1 MAGGCHRPVRSL
13 YQAGEEAEGSDARR
27 RRNPRSRRPPA
38 RLQVLEE
45 AEPVTP
51 VERAHE
57 EEEAE
62 PVTLVER
69 AHEEE
74 EEQEEEEVSQTPQ
87 EGDEEEASFDEQEA
101 LAGGTGSSS
110 SAPRVYLRG
119 PASLP
124 AFPLPHRRPVIR
136 PEGQK

>member
-1 MAGGCHRPVRSL
+1 MAGGHHRPVRSH
-13 YQAGEEAEGSDARR
+13 YQAGEEAEGSDVRK

-38 RLQVLEE
+38 RLQVSEE

-57 EEEAE
+57 EEE
-62 PVTLVER
+62 
-69 AHEEE
+69 
-74 EEQEEEEVSQTPQ
+74 QEEEEVSQTPP
-87 EGDEEEASFDEQEA
+87 EGDEEASFDEQEA

-110 SAPRVYLRG
+110 STSRVYLRG

-124 AFPLPHRRPVIR
+124 AFPLPHCRPVIH

>member
-1 MAGGCHRPVRSL
+1 MAGGRHRPVRSL

-38 RLQVLEE
+38 RLQVSEE

-57 EEEAE
+57 EEE
-62 PVTLVER
+62 
-69 AHEEE
+69 
-74 EEQEEEEVSQTPQ
+74 QEEEEVSQTPP

-101 LAGGTGSSS
+101 LARGTGSS
-110 SAPRVYLRG
+110 
-119 PASLP
+119 
-124 AFPLPHRRPVIR
+124 PLL
-136 PEGQK
+136 

>member
-1 MAGGCHRPVRSL
+1 MAGGRHRPVRSL

-38 RLQVLEE
+38 RLQVSEE

-57 EEEAE
+57 EEEQ
-62 PVTLVER
+62 
-69 AHEEE
+69 EE
-74 EEQEEEEVSQTPQ
+74 EEEEVSQMHP
-87 EGDEEEASFDEQEA
+87 EGDEEEAPFDEQEA

-110 SAPRVYLRG
+110 SASRVYLRG

>member
-1 MAGGCHRPVRSL
+1 MAGGRHRPVRSL
-13 YQAGEEAEGSDARR
+13 YQVGEEAEGSDARR

-38 RLQVLEE
+38 RLQVSEE

-57 EEEAE
+57 EEE
-62 PVTLVER
+62 
-69 AHEEE
+69 
-74 EEQEEEEVSQTPQ
+74 
-87 EGDEEEASFDEQEA
+87 EAPFDEQEA

-119 PASLP
+119 PTSLP

>member
-1 MAGGCHRPVRSL
+1 MAGGRHRPVRLL
-13 YQAGEEAEGSDARR
+13 YQAGEEAKGSDARR
-27 RRNPRSRRPPA
+27 RRNLRSRRPPA
-38 RLQVLEE
+38 RLQVSEE
-45 AEPVTP
+45 AEPVMP

-57 EEEAE
+57 EEE
-62 PVTLVER
+62 
-69 AHEEE
+69 H
-74 EEQEEEEVSQTPQ
+74 EEEEVSQTPQ

>member
-1 MAGGCHRPVRSL
+1 MAGGRHRPVRSL

-27 RRNPRSRRPPA
+27 RRNPRSRRPST
-38 RLQVLEE
+38 RLQVSEEAEPVTPVERVHEEEEE

-51 VERAHE
+51 VERAHKEEEE
-57 EEEAE
+57 EEEA
-62 PVTLVER
+62 P
-69 AHEEE
+69 
-74 EEQEEEEVSQTPQ
+74 
-87 EGDEEEASFDEQEA
+87 FDEQEA

>member
-1 MAGGCHRPVRSL
+1 MAGGRHRPVRSL

-38 RLQVLEE
+38 RLQVSEE

-51 VERAHE
+51 VERAH
-57 EEEAE
+57 
-62 PVTLVER
+62 
-69 AHEEE
+69 EE

-119 PASLP
+119 PASLL
-124 AFPLPHRRPVIR
+124 AFLLPHRRPVIR

>member
-1 MAGGCHRPVRSL
+1 M
-13 YQAGEEAEGSDARR
+13 
-27 RRNPRSRRPPA
+27 PP
-38 RLQVLEE
+38 
-45 AEPVTP
+45 
-51 VERAHE
+51 
-57 EEEAE
+57 
-62 PVTLVER
+62 
-69 AHEEE
+69 
-74 EEQEEEEVSQTPQ
+74 

>member
-1 MAGGCHRPVRSL
+1 MAGGRHRPVRSL

-27 RRNPRSRRPPA
+27 RNPRSRRPPA
-38 RLQVLEE
+38 RRQVSEE
-45 AEPVTP
+45 AEPVTH
-51 VERAHE
+51 VERAH
-57 EEEAE
+57 
-62 PVTLVER
+62 
-69 AHEEE
+69 EE
-74 EEQEEEEVSQTPQ
+74 EEQEEEEVLKTPPK
-87 EGDEEEASFDEQEA
+87 GDEEEASFDEQEA

-119 PASLP
+119 PTSLP

>member
-1 MAGGCHRPVRSL
+1 MAGGRHRPVRSL

-38 RLQVLEE
+38 RLQVSEE

-57 EEEAE
+57 EEE
-62 PVTLVER
+62 
-69 AHEEE
+69 
-74 EEQEEEEVSQTPQ
+74 QQQ
-87 EGDEEEASFDEQEA
+87 EGEEAPFDEQEA